1 MKRPAARIIVV
12 AGACVALSA
21 CAAAPRQKPLP
32 TTRITPGA
40 ETVETARRQLEGRWT
55 LISLDVVAEDGRS
68 ANVQADGDL
77 SLDEFGNLQIEYRL
91 SDAGQA
97 ALEQL
102 GIHYPNAKISTAG
115 RAVID
120 AREHR
125 ITYMPPDAGSRPF
138 DPELSAKRANPFTL
152 ERVRF
157 YALDDSGLLTLTT
170 RHDNGQDAAK
180 SRWKR

>member
-1 MKRPAARIIVV
+1 MKRLAGRIIV
-12 AGACVALSA
+12 AGACLAVSA
-21 CAAAPRQKPLP
+21 CTAAPRQKPLP
-32 TTRITPGA
+32 TSRITTGA

-55 LISLDVVAEDGRS
+55 LVSLDVVAADGRS
-68 ANVQADGDL
+68 ENVQADGDL
-77 SLDEFGNLQIEYRL
+77 TLDEFGNLHIEYRL

-102 GIHYPNAKISTAG
+102 GIHYPNAKISTDG

-138 DPELSAKRANPFTL
+138 DAELAAKRANPFAL
-152 ERVRF
+152 ERVRY
-157 YALDDSGLLTLTT
+157 YAVDEGGLLTLTT